1 MAKYKKRKDGRYAA
15 QFIIGHDENGKRKMK
30 TIYGRTIVE
39 LENKIVEFKSLM
51 QQGIIIDAKDYTLG
65 SWAQEWLKTY
75 GSKGLRLNTISNKQ
89 SLLKHITTSNL
100 SNIPIAKVQTH
111 HLQQL
116 INDVYEKAPTRIVAL
131 YGIVNNM
138 YDCAVKNNIVLRNI
152 AKDVE
157 LPKVKLKKKRA
168 LTAEEQTAF
177 RTADLLPQERLFSL
191 LALDCG
197 LRKGEILALSLS
209 DFDDKKEIVRISKT
223 YDHVEHKI
231 QQRTKTDSGTR
242 EVPISSELIT
252 LAKKTA
258 NDIGSLQL
266 FTRNNKIYE
275 TKIFDIFWENL
286 LSKVI
291 DKIGCEV
298 AIDNIPTSKL
308 TPHYLR
314 HTYATNL
321 FYAGIDIKAAQYL
334 MGHSDIQTT
343 LNIYTHLNL
352 DNQNIKER
360 LTTYIKN
367 MSVSQKSVNN

>member
-1 MAKYKKRKDGRYAA
+1 M
-15 QFIIGHDENGKRKMK
+15 
-30 TIYGRTIVE
+30 
-39 LENKIVEFKSLM
+39 
-51 QQGIIIDAKDYTLG
+51 
-65 SWAQEWLKTY
+65 
-75 GSKGLRLNTISNKQ
+75 
-89 SLLKHITTSNL
+89 LKHITQSNL
-100 SNIPIAKVQTH
+100 ANVPISKIQTY
-111 HLQQL
+111 HLQKL
-116 INDVYEKAPTRIVAL
+116 INDVYEKSPACFSHL
-131 YGIVNNM
+131 YGIINNI

-152 AKDVE
+152 AKDIE
-157 LPKVKLKKKRA
+157 MPKVKLKKKRA

-197 LRKGEILALSLS
+197 LRRGEILALSLN
-209 DFDDKKEIVRISKT
+209 DFDEKKEIVRIAKT
-223 YDHVEHKI
+223 YDAIEHKVH
-231 QQRTKTDSGTR
+231 QRTKTDSGTR
-242 EVPISSELIT
+242 DIPISSELIA

-266 FTRNNKIYE
+266 FIKNNTIYE
-275 TKIFDIFWENL
+275 TKAFNKFWRNL

-291 DKIGCEV
+291 NNLGCEV
-298 AIDNIPTSKL
+298 VVDNIPTSKL

-334 MGHSDIQTT
+334 MGHTDIQTT

-352 DNQNIKER
+352 DNENIKER

>member
-1 MAKYKKRKDGRYAA
+1 MY
-15 QFIIGHDENGKRKMK
+15 
-30 TIYGRTIVE
+30 
-39 LENKIVEFKSLM
+39 
-51 QQGIIIDAKDYTLG
+51 GII
-65 SWAQEWLKTY
+65 
-75 GSKGLRLNTISNKQ
+75 N
-89 SLLKHITTSNL
+89 
-100 SNIPIAKVQTH
+100 NI
-111 HLQQL
+111 
-116 INDVYEKAPTRIVAL
+116 
-131 YGIVNNM
+131 

-152 AKDVE
+152 AKDID

-168 LTAEEQTAF
+168 LTAEQQTAF

-197 LRKGEILALSLS
+197 LMKREILALSLS

-231 QQRTKTDSGTR
+231 HHRTKTDNGTR

-275 TKIFDIFWENL
+275 TKIFDIFRENL

-291 DKIGCEV
+291 NKIGCEV
-298 AIDNIPTSKL
+298 AIDNIPTRKL

-321 FYAGIDIKAAQYL
+321 FYTGKDIKAAQYL

-352 DNQNIKER
+352 DNENIKER